1 MTWQQRIHDYTFTV
15 INSVVSL
22 ILYLRYESPLLLGLL
37 ILIFVD
43 FVLGI
48 YIALN
53 PKYKHV
59 KFSSTTLIV
68 RMVSKIVLYAV
79 LISMGYGV
87 WLMLIGFS
95 DWWIWRGIATF
106 FSLGFAYTTLIL
118 AETGSIIEHLKTM
131 GLPIVIMG
139 IDFTDTIADKWHQV
153 MNTFR
158 DTKPSQYMM
167 YDDYINDSDIDMST
181 GEDINKMEEP

>member
-1 MTWQQRIHDYTFTV
+1 MYQKIHDYTFYI
-15 INSVVSL
+15 INAIISFF
-22 ILYLRYESPLLLGLL
+22 LYLRFEAPLLLGLL
-37 ILIFVD
+37 ILIFTD
-43 FVLGI
+43 FVLGV

-53 PKYKHV
+53 PRYKHV

-68 RMVSKIVLYAV
+68 RMVSKLVLYAV

-87 WLMLIGFS
+87 WLILIGFS
-95 DWWIWRGIATF
+95 DWWIWKGIATF
-106 FSLGFAYTTLIL
+106 FSLGFAYTILIL

-153 MNTFR
+153 MDMFH
-158 DTKPSQYMM
+158 DTKPPEYMP
-167 YDDYINDSDIDMST
+167 YGDYMDNGSSVDMST
-181 GEDINKMEEP
+181 GADINNLEEP